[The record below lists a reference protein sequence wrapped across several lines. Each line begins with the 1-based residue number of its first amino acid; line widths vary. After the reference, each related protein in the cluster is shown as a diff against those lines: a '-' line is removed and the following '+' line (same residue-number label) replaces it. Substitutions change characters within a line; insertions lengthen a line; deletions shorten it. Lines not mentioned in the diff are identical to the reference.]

1 MDINWIEYLL
11 PIIFFILYGIS
22 KIFGK
27 GGNQEIDESSPPSV
41 DLDEQQ
47 RKIQEEIRRRIDE
60 RRKSAEP
67 VQSDSTLKPQ
77 ELTIERTSV
86 PEGSPFRTP
95 KPVSK
100 DPQVPSQLEDI
111 PDLVDIGIQQQ
122 LATQMEQL
130 RKVNRQS
137 DPLIKSIPLSAKKN
151 EYVKI
156 KKRGKKNKFR
166 IDITSILK
174 DRQGAKKAFLYSEIL
189 GPPMGQR
196 RQSVFAPLVDQ

>member
-1 MDINWIEYLL
+1 M
-11 PIIFFILYGIS
+11 
-22 KIFGK
+22 
-27 GGNQEIDESSPPSV
+27 
-41 DLDEQQ
+41 
-47 RKIQEEIRRRIDE
+47 
-60 RRKSAEP
+60 
-67 VQSDSTLKPQ
+67 
-77 ELTIERTSV
+77 TIERTSV

-166 IDITSILK
+166 FDITSILK

-189 GPPMGQR
+189 GAPMGQR

>member
-1 MDINWIEYLL
+1 MHDKTN
-11 PIIFFILYGIS
+11 
-22 KIFGK
+22 
-27 GGNQEIDESSPPSV
+27 
-41 DLDEQQ
+41 
-47 RKIQEEIRRRIDE
+47 RTAA
-60 RRKSAEP
+60 AEP

-156 KKRGKKNKFR
+156 KKRGK
-166 IDITSILK
+166 I
-174 DRQGAKKAFLYSEIL
+174 
-189 GPPMGQR
+189 
-196 RQSVFAPLVDQ
+196 